1 MSEIS
6 LLDVGLLVNIEGI
19 DFECVEKIG
28 EVLKFRSFDGMVF
41 KELAIPDLT
50 LSIATQKISVIR
62 GKVTP
67 SAIDTEDQEQIK
79 VPSLVAL
86 SKKNQEIVDIRSA
99 FVLGVLKRGITR
111 GQLRKL
117 AEAAIEIA
125 VELNKMRRKGDEKI
139 EPPSVQSLSRWI
151 KSYQKGG
158 SSVETLIPRSA
169 FRECSKRIGKESEG
183 LISEAIEEKL
193 LNEGVGKYSEIY
205 SVYCDKVNKINHDRE
220 ERGEEKIELVD
231 RSTLIRRI
239 LDIPSFERDAALHGV
254 QAARTNHRVAT
265 GKLPSSFALEFVEI
279 DHGQLDLYV
288 IDDILMIPL
297 GIPWLTVLRDRH
309 TGIILGLYI
318 SFRKTSLQSIFGG
331 VRHSI
336 TPHNRVAEL
345 WPDVSSPWP
354 SGFGYTYV
362 MDRGADFISPRL
374 RLAIR
379 HLGSD
384 VQYCERRIAWQKG
397 PVERYIGVTNS
408 TLVESLPG
416 RTYPFRKAPPGYDAR
431 SQAVLRFSTFVYLV
445 HKWVAEVYHHKPH
458 SRKLASPL
466 ERWSVSV
473 AAMPVP
479 AVPTAEA
486 LVVMTGEAHTRKISQ
501 EGLIH
506 NWLTYTSPVLQDIC
520 NDLGRVSVQFI
531 PNAENLGFGM
541 AIDPR
546 DKRTFRVECTTPE
559 YASGLSEVQ
568 HAYIRR
574 NTKVELRSKDAITHL
589 MRTRNEIQE
598 TLADEILNKDSAD
611 KVRLYRAA
619 IHAGIDSTSILNGA
633 PRSVAD
639 LLKVAAAARKDAGVK
654 AATEGGGAGS
664 NDVPHFDWL

>member
-1 MSEIS
+1 MPQVPI
-6 LLDVGLLVNIEGI
+6 LDVGLLLSIEGI
-19 DFECVEKIG
+19 EFECVEKIR
-28 EVLKFRSFDGMVF
+28 ETLKLRSFDGMVV
-41 KELAIPDLT
+41 KELTIGDLT
-50 LSIATQKISVIR
+50 LSIATQRISVLQ

-67 SAIDTEDQEQIK
+67 SAIDTEDQEQGK
-79 VPSLVAL
+79 APSLVAL
-86 SKKNQEIVDIRSA
+86 SEKNQEIVDIHSA
-99 FVLGVLKRGITR
+99 FILGVLKRGITR

-117 AEAAIEIA
+117 EEASIEIA
-125 VELNKMRRKGDEKI
+125 VELNKIRKKGGQEIK
-139 EPPSVQSLSRWI
+139 PPSVQSLSRWI
-151 KSYQKGG
+151 KRYQEGG
-158 SSVETLIPRSA
+158 SRIECIIPKSA
-169 FRECSKRIGKESEG
+169 YRQSPKRVGKENEG
-183 LISEAIEEKL
+183 LISEAIDEKL

-205 SVYCDKVNKINHDRE
+205 SAYCDKANRLNNDRE
-220 ERGEEKIELVD
+220 KRGEEKIELVD

-239 LDIPSFERDAALHGV
+239 LEVPSYERDAAIHGV
-254 QAARTNHRVAT
+254 QAARANHRVAT

-297 GIPWLTVLRDRH
+297 GIPWLTVLRDRF
-309 TGIILGLYI
+309 TGIVLGLYI

-345 WPDVSSPWP
+345 WPDVNSPWP
-354 SGFGYTYV
+354 CGFGYTYV
-362 MDRGADFISPRL
+362 MDRGPDFLCARF

-384 VQYCERRIAWQKG
+384 VQYCERRIPWQKA
-397 PVERYIGVTNS
+397 PVERYIGETNS

-431 SQAVLRFSTFVYLV
+431 KQAVLRFSTFVYLV

-473 AAMPVP
+473 TAMPIP

-501 EGLIH
+501 EGLVH

-520 NDLGRVSVQFI
+520 KDLGRVSVQFI

-541 AIDPR
+541 AVDPR
-546 DKRTFRVECTTPE
+546 DKKTFRVECTTPE

-574 NTKVELRSKDAITHL
+574 NTKVALRSKDAITHL

-654 AATEGGGAGS
+654 AATEGGGTGS